1 MVQEK
6 KRKIC
11 FIITSRNH
19 YARSKLIL
27 NELKRRNNV
36 ELQIIVGASALL
48 SNYGDVSSFLKKDGF
63 KHDFKIA
70 MAVEGGSSLAMAKT
84 TGIGVTEFATAFYNL
99 EPDLVVVRGDRY
111 EILSAAVAAA
121 YLNIPLAHIEGG
133 DVTGSIDESVR
144 HAVTKL
150 AHIHF
155 ATNKRSKDRILRM
168 GEDPKYIFN
177 FGCPELELIFKN
189 KYKVSGEFRGVGNVI
204 NINKP
209 YLMIIQHSVTSEIDR
224 NRDNITKTLQAVHE
238 LNIPTIWFW
247 PNIDAGTDEISKGIR
262 IFREQN
268 NPENIYFIKNMPAEE
283 FIGLLKK
290 SLCLVGNSSSGIKE
304 CSYLGVPVVN
314 IGSRQDG
321 RMRAKNVMDTDYDKQ
336 HIKLA
341 IERQIRRGR
350 YEPSNIYFQKDT
362 SRKIAQVLA
371 RTNLYTQKKFYDV

>member
-1 MVQEK
+1 M
-6 KRKIC
+6 
-11 FIITSRNH
+11 
-19 YARSKLIL
+19 
-27 NELKRRNNV
+27 
-36 ELQIIVGASALL
+36 
-48 SNYGDVSSFLKKDGF
+48 
-63 KHDFKIA
+63 
-70 MAVEGGSSLAMAKT
+70 
-84 TGIGVTEFATAFYNL
+84 
-99 EPDLVVVRGDRY
+99 
-111 EILSAAVAAA
+111 
-121 YLNIPLAHIEGG
+121 
-133 DVTGSIDESVR
+133 
-144 HAVTKL
+144 
-150 AHIHF
+150 
-155 ATNKRSKDRILRM
+155 
-168 GEDPKYIFN
+168 
-177 FGCPELELIFKN
+177 
-189 KYKVSGEFRGVGNVI
+189 I

>member
-36 ELQIIVGASALL
+36 ELQIIVGAAALL

-168 GEDPKYIFN
+168 GEDPKYIFYQEHAGRRVYRIIKKISL
-177 FGCPELELIFKN
+177 FG
-189 KYKVSGEFRGVGNVI
+189 R
-204 NINKP
+204 
-209 YLMIIQHSVTSEIDR
+209 
-224 NRDNITKTLQAVHE
+224 
-238 LNIPTIWFW
+238 
-247 PNIDAGTDEISKGIR
+247 
-262 IFREQN
+262 
-268 NPENIYFIKNMPAEE
+268 
-283 FIGLLKK
+283 
-290 SLCLVGNSSSGIKE
+290 
-304 CSYLGVPVVN
+304 
-314 IGSRQDG
+314 
-321 RMRAKNVMDTDYDKQ
+321 
-336 HIKLA
+336 
-341 IERQIRRGR
+341 
-350 YEPSNIYFQKDT
+350 
-362 SRKIAQVLA
+362 
-371 RTNLYTQKKFYDV
+371 